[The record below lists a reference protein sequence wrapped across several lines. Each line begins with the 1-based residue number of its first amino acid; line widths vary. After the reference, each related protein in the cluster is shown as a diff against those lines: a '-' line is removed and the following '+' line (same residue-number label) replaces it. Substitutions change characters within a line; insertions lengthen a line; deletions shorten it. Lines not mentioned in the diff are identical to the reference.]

1 MKRILL
7 LLPMYLLVLAA
18 CGANTSNSQEL
29 TPSDSTLIES
39 ETITS
44 ESEVTSE
51 SSEFLTSEVVSS
63 EEDDLPPPP
72 PTSVLPVIEGS
83 VVVDGEIPGGW
94 TYITNNPEYPNP
106 EFYSDGGLKLNY
118 ANQAILSPIFE
129 NDYTTIGLEG
139 KINKNTRTGTTP
151 STLTVYTVEGEK
163 EVEVGSISFPPES
176 ASTFTTSFTLEA
188 GSAQFLIKLTSNVG
202 YNINL
207 KTITFA

>member
-1 MKRILL
+1 M
-7 LLPMYLLVLAA
+7 
-18 CGANTSNSQEL
+18 EL
-29 TPSDSTLIES
+29 TAKRKAALLAYCRIDALEPG
-39 ETITS
+39 
-44 ESEVTSE
+44 EVE
-51 SSEFLTSEVVSS
+51 LGGRKR
-63 EEDDLPPPP
+63 ED
-72 PTSVLPVIEGS
+72 TVLRPLRAKLHPRS

-106 EFYSDGGLKLNY
+106 EFYSSDGGLKLNY

-151 STLTVYTVEGEK
+151 STLTVYTVEGET